1 MAHISQIRRCYNC
14 GAVLQSDDPSKEG
27 YVKKETLENASQN
40 FLFCDKCFEKERYHS
55 LSNEPSINPEFLT
68 MVKDAKKKNALIVYV
83 INLFS
88 FEASFSSALN
98 ELIQGMNILVVGN
111 KFDLLPESCDEELTK
126 EYVAHRFRA
135 VGLTINKDNVIL
147 ANAFDDETARNI
159 IQQVYELKNGKDVYV
174 IGPSNAGKTTLIS
187 SFLRVYKNLSTGNI
201 VTQEYPGTSLRV
213 MQIPLSSKSAMYDT
227 PGIDINNS
235 ILYNIDKQ
243 TLNDVYLLEAV
254 KGREISFSAEQAIY
268 FGGLA
273 FIELV
278 KGRKTE
284 LTCYFH
290 EKVQL
295 KKVNAKKAEN
305 KFIQLIAH
313 KSLKPSLSRIKSIKD
328 MDVFE
333 IEITESN
340 LRDIGIQGLG
350 WFTFIAK
357 GQLFRIYVPH
367 GVSVFTSRPKV
378 HLKK

>member
-1 MAHISQIRRCYNC
+1 MAHISQVRRCYNC
-14 GAVLQSDDPSKEG
+14 GAVLQSEDPSKEG
-27 YVKKETLENASQN
+27 YVKKETLENGSQN

-68 MVKDAKKKNALIVYV
+68 MLKDAKKKNALIVYV
-83 INLFS
+83 INLYS

-98 ELIQGMNILVVGN
+98 ELIQGMNILVVAN
-111 KFDLLPESCDEELTK
+111 KFDLLPKGCDEELTK

-135 VGLTINKDNVIL
+135 VGVTISKDNVIL
-147 ANAFDDETARNI
+147 ASAFDDETARTI
-159 IQQVYELKNGKDVYV
+159 IQEIYELKNGKDVYV
-174 IGPSNAGKTTLIS
+174 IGPSSAGKTTLIS

-201 VTQEYPGTSLRV
+201 VTQEYPHTSLRV
-213 MQIPLSSKSAMYDT
+213 MQIPLSSKSSMYDT

-235 ILYNIDKQ
+235 ILYELDKV
-243 TLNDVYLLEAV
+243 TTNSILLTEPV
-254 KGREISFSAEQAIY
+254 KDREITFVAGQAI
-268 FGGLA
+268 FIGGLA
-273 FIELV
+273 FVEMV
-278 KGRKTE
+278 EGKKTE

-290 EKVQL
+290 DKVQL

-305 KFIQLIAH
+305 KFVQLVTH
-313 KSLKPSLSRIKSIKD
+313 KSLKPSYNRIKTIKD

-340 LRDIGIQGLG
+340 FRDIGIQGLG
-350 WFTFIAK
+350 WFTFLAN

-378 HLKK
+378 HLKD